1 MPNDVANY
9 KRILPLMS
17 AFKLKII
24 DRLFIVQLSQMM
36 LGVMTV
42 LSVILLSQRLLR
54 LFSKVSAGELS
65 TDAVLSL
72 ITFNML
78 LLVIKIIPVALLL
91 SILLVLGRMYRDHE
105 MTALFSAGVGLA
117 RIYRSIFIFV
127 VPLCALTIYLSLVT
141 APSLMQSVE
150 RVKSEDQ
157 ANLDIRGIT
166 DGRFNEYSR
175 GDLVF
180 YVEKITDDD
189 KMLNVFIQNR
199 QHGKLGITSSKS
211 GEIKVDPETGD
222 RFIILNDGNRYEG
235 VPGQGDYKVTKF
247 KEYGVVVAEKS
258 DSKVAFGIK
267 EKSTSALMDMKSP
280 RAVSELQRRWSIP
293 LAILTFTLLAVP
305 ISRVSPRAGMYG
317 NLLTAL
323 LIYIIFENFMSLSHS
338 WLVKGVI
345 PSWVGVWWVH
355 IMLLVISAIMAMKM
369 LGFSYVKQKMLAKK

>member
-1 MPNDVANY
+1 
-9 KRILPLMS
+9 MS

-24 DRLFIVQLSQMM
+24 DRLLVTQLSKMM

-42 LSVILLSQRLLR
+42 LTVILLSQRLVR
-54 LFSKVSAGELS
+54 LFSKVTAGELS

-72 ITFNML
+72 ISFNML
-78 LLVIKIIPVALLL
+78 LLVIKILPVALLL

-105 MTALFSAGVGLA
+105 MTALFSAGIGLTQ
-117 RIYRSIFIFV
+117 IYRAIFMFV
-127 VPLCALTIYLSLVT
+127 VPLFALTLYLSLVT
-141 APSLMQSVE
+141 TPSLMQAIE
-150 RVKSEDQ
+150 RVKTSDQ

-166 DGRFNEYSR
+166 DGRFNEYGR

-180 YVEKITDDD
+180 YVEKLTNDD

-235 VPGQGDYKVTKF
+235 VPGQADYKVTKF
-247 KEYGVVVAEKS
+247 EEYGVVVAEKS
-258 DSKVAFGIK
+258 ATKLSFGTK
-267 EKSTSALMDMKSP
+267 EKSTGELMDMDSP
-280 RAVSELQRRWSIP
+280 KAISELQKRWSLP
-293 LAILTFTLLAVP
+293 LAMITFALLAVP

-323 LIYIIFENFMSLSHS
+323 LVYIVFENFMNLSHS
-338 WLVKGVI
+338 WLVKGVTA
-345 PSWVGVWWVH
+345 PWFGVWWVH
-355 IMLLVISAIMAMKM
+355 ILLLGLSAVMVIKM
-369 LGFSYVKQKMLAKK
+369 HGFSYVKKKVTLKR